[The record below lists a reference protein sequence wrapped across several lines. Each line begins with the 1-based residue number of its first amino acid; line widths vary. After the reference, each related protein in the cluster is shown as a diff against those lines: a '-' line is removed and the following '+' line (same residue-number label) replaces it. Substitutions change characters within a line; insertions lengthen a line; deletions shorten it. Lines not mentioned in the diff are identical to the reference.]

1 MLCTQTLGNA
11 RCVHC
16 DIACADDA
24 DIVEV
29 LYRRIVIIAVSL
41 HEVYTGKKLVSG
53 VNAEEIL
60 AGNVQELRQTCARA
74 DEHGLIAVCKQLVNG
89 LTLANDCVVYDL
101 NAHGLE
107 VLDLGSNDL
116 LGQTELGDTV
126 NQNAA
131 GLVECL
137 KNGNVVAHLA
147 QIACAGEAGRA
158 GADDRDAV
166 TVGFRS
172 LDLVLDFLV
181 HVVVGDKAL
190 EAADAD
196 ALALNAANALT
207 LALFLLRTN
216 TAADSRQGVGGGDDL
231 ISCVKVALCDL
242 GDELGDAYRNG
253 AAGAAGHVVAV
264 EAALCL
270 VHCHL
275 GSVAESDLVKVAGAD
290 YGILLGHRVFIHSH
304 VSHCA
309 YLRSYCR
316 YALQPRPALP
326 CRTLRAL

>member
-1 MLCTQTLGNA
+1 M
-11 RCVHC
+11 
-16 DIACADDA
+16 
-24 DIVEV
+24 
-29 LYRRIVIIAVSL
+29 
-41 HEVYTGKKLVSG
+41 
-53 VNAEEIL
+53 
-60 AGNVQELRQTCARA
+60 QELRQTCARA

-89 LTLANDCVVYDL
+89 LALADDGIVYDL
-101 NAHGLE
+101 NAHCLE

-116 LGQTELGDTV
+116 FGQTELGDTV

-131 GLVECL
+131 GLVECF
-137 KNGNVVAHLA
+137 KDGDVVAHLT
-147 QIACAGEAGRA
+147 QITCAGEAGRA

-166 TVGFRS
+166 TVGFGG
-172 LDLVLDFLV
+172 LDLVLYFLV

-207 LALFLLRTN
+207 LALFLLRAN

-242 GDELGDAYRNG
+242 GDKLGDAYRNG

-264 EAALCL
+264 KAALCL